1 MGLFGKK
8 RKEDRGRG
16 DAIESA
22 VAAVRDPNN
31 QQTLG
36 EAGAI
41 ERVECKG
48 ANCAIDVVL
57 DYPPG
62 DWESELTAEIE
73 QAVRGVDDSLR
84 PAVTVAFVAP
94 EGSAMHGKPLP
105 GVKNIIA
112 VASGKGG
119 VGKSSTSVNLALALA
134 ADGARVGLLD
144 ADIYGPSQ
152 PRMLGTNEKPR
163 QVDDKSMVPV
173 EARGLQTMSIGY
185 LVDEESAMVWRGP
198 MVTSALMQLLNDTRW
213 DGLDYL
219 IVDMPPGTGDI
230 QLTLAQKVPV
240 AGSVIVTTPQDIAL
254 LDARKAINMFRKVN
268 VPILGVIENMATH
281 VCSNCGHVE
290 AVFGEGGGERIAA
303 QYETELLG
311 QLPLNLQI
319 REDLDAGTPT
329 VARDPEGTLAGTYRQ
344 AARRLAASLGRAVRA
359 ESSQGPEIVIEE

>member
-1 MGLFGKK
+1 MGLFGKNRQK
-8 RKEDRGRG
+8 DRERA
-16 DAIESA
+16 DSVESA

-31 QQTLG
+31 EQTLG

-41 ERVECKG
+41 ERVECRG
-48 ANCAIDVVL
+48 ERCAIDIVL

-62 DWESELTAEIE
+62 DWEDELTTLIE
-73 QAVRGVDDSLR
+73 QAVGEVDESLD
-84 PAVTVAFVAP
+84 AEITVAFVAP
-94 EGSAMHGKPLP
+94 EGSARHGKPLP

-152 PRMLGTNEKPR
+152 PRMLGTDEKPR
-163 QVDDKSMVPV
+163 RLDDKSMAPV
-173 EARGLQTMSIGY
+173 EAQGLQTMSIGY
-185 LVDEESAMVWRGP
+185 LVDEEAAMVWRGP
-198 MVTSALMQLLNDTRW
+198 MVTKALMQLLNDTRW

-219 IVDMPPGTGDI
+219 VVDMPPGTGDV

-254 LDARKAINMFRKVN
+254 LDAKKAITMFRKVD

-281 VCSNCGHVE
+281 VCSNCGQVE
-290 AVFGEGGGERIAA
+290 AIFGEGGGERIAER
-303 QYETELLG
+303 YDTELLG
-311 QLPLNLQI
+311 QLPLDRRI
-319 REDLDAGTPT
+319 REDLDVGTPT
-329 VARDPEGTLAGTYRQ
+329 VARDPEGALASTYRQ
-344 AARRLAASLGRAVRA
+344 AARRLAATLGKAVRA
-359 ESSQGPEIVIEE
+359 ESSEGPEIVIEE